1 RVLAGQARAVFVTAV
16 QDLQQRAT
24 GQIGSTAVLD
34 EPTRPHARAEPRC
47 ARMRYGFDLAIE
59 NRLLPRLGVGA
70 AESEQAQ
77 EMRLARTVRPEH
89 RDPIAEVRLEIE
101 RSRQTGQFQSL
112 TVQCPLAGAPTAQ
125 PHLKANLAW
134 PLLGRTGLLEAAQP
148 GQRCTVPGGHVR
160 GVCGPRPGQER
171 KGGQLGA
178 RLAQASWV
186 PGQ

>member
-1 RVLAGQARAVFVTAV
+1 RPQGSLEGLGRDEVEVVCRLVQEKHRRPAELQQQNLESRLLTAWEGGEVLLAGLRPLIARQRLRRVLAGQAGAVFVTAV

-77 EMRLARTVRPEH
+77 ELRLARTVRPEH

-112 TVQCPLAGAPTAQ
+112 TV
-125 PHLKANLAW
+125 
-134 PLLGRTGLLEAAQP
+134 
-148 GQRCTVPGGHVR
+148 
-160 GVCGPRPGQER
+160 
-171 KGGQLGA
+171 
-178 RLAQASWV
+178 
-186 PGQ
+186 